1 MLDSFTVVNRGG
13 IVLWQRQYASVST
26 SVINSLISDVFIAGS
41 SQDSFAKSG
50 YTVRWTMANE
60 LGLIFVVVYQSLLQL
75 HFVEEFL
82 DNMKK
87 ILVKLYGE
95 EIRAANAQGLDV
107 SGIVCNF
114 DHYFDQRLSDL
125 EISRTDPEDESEI
138 ASPKIVSSKVENG
151 LVSPPTT
158 PLTSPGHE
166 IADPLLK
173 DGSDELKRTASPKV
187 MSAAKLVGGRRAGN
201 NRRASG
207 RNTPSNTSVPSSD
220 DESAAAKKTSKT
232 KTQRRWRE
240 DGTVDESGHDTLDFS
255 TTGSGNTGD
264 VTSAVNLDEFIGKDE
279 MEETKSGQ
287 MVIKDLNA
295 LLKPDDDQSS
305 KAGAFSFFSSLVSG
319 KTLTAD
325 DLTPIMENMRQH
337 LLAKNIANEVC
348 VDLCTSVS
356 DSLIGQKM
364 GTFQKTSTLV
374 RASMDAALRRIL
386 TPTTSLDLLNEI
398 ARVKKAESRPYTMS
412 FIGVNGVGKSTNLS
426 KIAYWLLGNK
436 LRVLIVACDTFR
448 SGAVEQLRVHV
459 TRLRTFIENQ
469 GRSGDGV
476 ELFERGYGKDPASI
490 ANDAIQHA
498 KKGGFDVVLVDTA
511 GRRHNDVRL
520 MSGLER
526 FVSSVKLDK
535 IFQVAEALVGTDSI
549 SQARHFND
557 ALGPRRNLDGFIISK
572 VDTVGELV
580 GTLVSMIYV
589 TGVPVVFVGVGQMYT
604 DLRGLSVGWVV
615 QMLLS

>member
-13 IVLWQRQYASVST
+13 IVLWQKQLAPVST
-26 SVINSLISDVFIAGS
+26 SLLNSLISDVFIAGS
-41 SQDSFAKSG
+41 SRDSYAKSG
-50 YTVRWTMANE
+50 YTIKWTMANE

-75 HFVEEFL
+75 QFVEEFL

-87 ILVKLYGE
+87 ILVKLHGE
-95 EIRAANAQGLDV
+95 EIKAAAAEGTDI

-114 DHYFDQRLSDL
+114 EPYFEQRLADL
-125 EISRTDPEDESEI
+125 EEKSSISSPRSPNTPI
-138 ASPKIVSSKVENG
+138 ANG
-151 LVSPPTT
+151 LVSPPIT
-158 PLTSPGHE
+158 PITSPTAE
-166 IADPLLK
+166 LADPLVINEEDK
-173 DGSDELKRTASPKV
+173 IKRVASPKV
-187 MSAAKLVGGRRAGN
+187 LNAAKIVGGRRAGN
-201 NRRASG
+201 SRRASG
-207 RNTPSNTSVPSSD
+207 RNTPVNSSVPSSD
-220 DESAAAKKTSKT
+220 DETVTKKPAKT
-232 KTQRRWRE
+232 KTARRWRE
-240 DGTVDESGHDTLDFS
+240 DGTVDDSGHETLDFS
-255 TTGSGNTGD
+255 TADGENDKSSSGPD
-264 VTSAVNLDEFIGKDE
+264 NLDEFVGNDE

-295 LLKPDDDQSS
+295 LLRTDDEKTQKS
-305 KAGAFSFFSSLVSG
+305 GAFSFFSNLVSG
-319 KTLTAD
+319 KTLTGE
-325 DLTPIMENMRQH
+325 DLAPVMENMRQH

-356 DSLIGQKM
+356 DSLIGQKT
-364 GTFQKTSTLV
+364 GTFSKTSTLV
-374 RASMDAALRRIL
+374 QSSMDTALRRIL

-398 ARVKKAESRPYTMS
+398 SRVKKAESRPYTMS

-459 TRLRTFIENQ
+459 VRLRKFIENQ

-476 ELFERGYGKDPASI
+476 ELFERGYGKDPSSI
-490 ANDAIQHA
+490 ANDAIQYA

-526 FVSSVKLDK
+526 FVSTVKLDK

-604 DLRGLSVGWVV
+604 DLRGLSVEWVV